1 MRSIA
6 GYQTT
11 SVLHEGARFVT
22 YRGLRGRDRA
32 PVLLKMAVAEY
43 PSMEDSARL
52 RHEHRM
58 CSVLSLPGVLAAHE
72 LEKHH
77 GRLVLV
83 QEDFG
88 GQPLSALAHDAVDLD
103 ALLCLG
109 IQIAGTLGDL
119 YEHGIAHKD
128 IHSGSI
134 YFDPDTGTAKLTN
147 FGVASQLSRESQ
159 TAFSPA
165 AVEGLLAYMSPE
177 QTGRMNRAVD
187 YRTDFYSLGVCFY
200 ERLVGELPFVSTDPM
215 ELVHCHIAKRPAPPH
230 TVSAAVPEGLSWLVM
245 KLLAKTAEER
255 YQSGRGLRL
264 DLERCLEQWR
274 SEGRIEPFELGFDDA
289 ASTLQPPQKLYGR
302 EAERGAL
309 LAAFE
314 RASEGSSEM
323 VLVGGYAGIGKSTLV
338 HEIHQP
344 VVRRRGYFVA
354 GKFDQLER
362 ELPYSSLV
370 EAFQSLARQILTED
384 EARVA
389 RWRARLH
396 EALGGVAQ
404 VIIDLIPEVGLVT
417 GPQPPVPALGPTES
431 QNRLRLAFY
440 QFIGVFA
447 QQEHP
452 LAVFLDDLQWADSAS
467 LSLLQDLMLER
478 DTRHILLIGA
488 YRDNEVATDHPLSLL
503 LDRLQNAGK
512 PLTRLS
518 LRPLS
523 PAELTRLLADTLA
536 CAEARVAPL
545 AELLHGKTEGNPFF
559 VRALLKELHDGGL
572 LRFNPGASERRDEG
586 PWTWR
591 IEDIRAARIADNVV
605 NLMIGK
611 IHKLPPETEE
621 MLKLAACL
629 GDSFELNLVALAG
642 GKTPREAA
650 ALLWEAVDE
659 GLITPE
665 GSAYLL
671 LQDAGPEDVAALDDV
686 RIPYAFIHDRVR
698 QAAYSL
704 LDESTREAIHARV
717 GRLMLRR
724 YGAERIEVSLF
735 EIVIHLNAGVAHVV
749 DPEERRELAALN
761 VSAARKAKAS
771 SAYET
776 ALRFLVAATEL
787 LGKDAWTTDYDR
799 MFELQLQRAE
809 CEYLTARL
817 AAAGERFLTL
827 QERARTRAERVTLY
841 TTHMTLLMHL
851 ERDDRAIDAGLTALG
866 LLGLE
871 LPAEP
876 SAAQVGLELARVQW
890 GLVGKSVDSLLS
902 LPDDTTPE
910 IRAAMRLLTNLW
922 FPAFRLKREKLV
934 ALLMLKT
941 VHLSLL
947 HGNTSTSSFGYAF
960 YGVLQSSMFR
970 RPRAG
975 AAFGKLAFDLTRRF
989 DDPAVT
995 SKTLFIIACFLVHFT
1010 TSKAHLRAGVDHLE
1024 RGLKC
1029 SLEAGDLI
1037 QAGFCAN
1044 ARLMLLA
1051 FLGTP
1056 LPEIAAETR
1065 RHLDFG
1071 ARIGAATVIMDGK
1084 GVQRWSSLLQDAA
1097 PASLS
1102 VTDLSCATSE
1112 DDQEAAISLVLRL
1125 QAAYLL
1131 DRHGQ
1136 VIALAERLLREW
1148 PQIIEP
1154 SLYAAAF
1161 HAFFHALAV
1170 VALYP
1175 TAPESEKKGYREV
1188 LKRARSTLRRWAAS
1202 SPRTA
1207 SFMHALLEAEVARLE
1222 GDAARA
1228 SKLYDQA
1235 IAQAQEHGFVQH
1247 AALANECAARFYRAR
1262 GQGRVAQGY
1271 LEEARFLYLSW
1282 GARTKVAHLDQQ
1294 HVDLLARPAARSTEE
1309 RPSGR
1314 LEIPDSLRLDLTSVL
1329 KASQVLS
1336 GALVLDEL
1344 LRQVMQIVLENAG
1357 AQRGFLILADGDR
1370 LVVEAARA
1378 TDQADIVVLQ
1388 SAPLESCPDLA
1399 LSVVHYVHRT
1409 LLAVV
1414 LDDAS
1419 QEGLF
1424 TRDPYVLRQ
1433 RPKSILCT
1441 PLGRQGQLGLL
1452 YLENNLTTRA
1462 FTPERIE
1469 VLRLLSSQIAI
1480 SIENARLYASLE
1492 QKVAQRTEELR
1503 QKNRDLENTLGHLR
1517 AAQTQL
1523 VHQEKLAALGKLTAG
1538 IAHEIK
1544 NPLNFIN
1551 NFSEL
1556 ANELCDELLDEGA
1569 DLRVAA
1575 VRETLSDL
1583 RTSTQKI
1590 LDHGKRADGIVRSML
1605 ELSRIRTG
1613 ERKPT
1618 DLNGLI
1624 EEYVKLSLPGLRG
1637 LGDEPEVHLQRDYDE
1652 AIGLVELVAPEI
1664 GQVVLNLL
1672 SNALYAVRARRA
1684 AEGSS
1689 YVPQVTVRT
1698 RAREN
1703 HVEICVEDNGPGVP
1717 REHRDKLFEPF
1728 FTTKPAGQGTGLG
1741 LSLSHDIVVQ
1751 GHRGRMTV
1759 ESEEGHSTTFC
1770 VLLPRARA
1778 HEESA
1783 RGRR

>member
-1 MRSIA
+1 
-6 GYQTT
+6 
-11 SVLHEGARFVT
+11 
-22 YRGLRGRDRA
+22 
-32 PVLLKMAVAEY
+32 
-43 PSMEDSARL
+43 MEDSARL
-52 RHEHRM
+52 RHEHRL
-58 CSVLSLPGVLAAHE
+58 CSALSLPGVLAAHD

-88 GQPLSALAHDAVDLD
+88 GLPLSALAHGAIDLD

-109 IQIAGTLGDL
+109 IQLAGALGDL
-119 YEHGIAHKD
+119 YERRIVHKD

-134 YFDPDTGTAKLTN
+134 YFDPDTGAAKLTN
-147 FGVASQLSRESQ
+147 FGIASQLSRESQ
-159 TAFSPA
+159 TAFNPA
-165 AVEGLLAYMSPE
+165 AVEGLLAYISPE

-187 YRTDFYSLGVCFY
+187 YRTDFYSLGVCMY
-200 ERLVGELPFVSTDPM
+200 ERLVGTLPFVSTDPM

-230 TVSAAVPEGLSWLVM
+230 TVSDAVPEGLSWLVM

-255 YQSGRGLRL
+255 YQSGRGLRR

-274 SEGRIEPFELGFDDA
+274 SDGRIAPFELGGDDV

-302 EAERGAL
+302 EAEREAL

-323 VLVGGYAGIGKSTLV
+323 VLIGGYAGIGKSTLV

-344 VVRRRGYFVA
+344 IVRRRGYFIA

-362 ELPYSSLV
+362 DLPYHSLIQ
-370 EAFQSLARQILTED
+370 AFESLARQILTED

-389 RWRARLH
+389 RWRTRLH

-431 QNRLRLAFY
+431 QNRLRLAFS

-447 QQEHP
+447 QPEHP

-503 LDRLQNAGK
+503 LDKLQRAGK

-536 CAEARVAPL
+536 CAESRVAPL
-545 AELLHGKTEGNPFF
+545 ADLLHGKTEGNPFF
-559 VRALLKELHDGGL
+559 VRALLEELHDGGL
-572 LRFNPGASERRDEG
+572 LRCNPGAPERPDDG

-605 NLMIGK
+605 NFMIGK
-611 IHKLPPETEE
+611 IHKLPAGTEE

-629 GDSFELNLVALAG
+629 GDHFDLNLVALAG
-642 GKTPREAA
+642 ERTPGDAA
-650 ALLWEAVDE
+650 ALLWEAVEE

-671 LQDAGPEDVAALDDV
+671 LQDAGPEDVAALEDV
-686 RIPYAFIHDRVR
+686 RIPYAFVHDRVR

-704 LDESTREAIHARV
+704 LDESTRDAIHARV

-724 YGAERIEVSLF
+724 HGVERTEESLF

-761 VSAARKAKAS
+761 LSAGRKAKAS

-776 ALRFLVAATEL
+776 ALRFLVAGTEL
-787 LGKDAWTTDYDR
+787 LGKDAWTTDHDR

-809 CEYLTARL
+809 CEYLTGRL
-817 AAAGERFLTL
+817 AEAGERFLTL
-827 QERARTRAERVTLY
+827 QERARTRTDRVTLY
-841 TTHMTLLMHL
+841 TTHMTLLLHL
-851 ERDDRAIDAGLTALG
+851 EHDDKAIDAGLTALG

-876 SAAQVGLELARVQW
+876 NAAQVGLELARVQW
-890 GLVGKSVDSLLS
+890 GLVGKSPDRLLS
-902 LPDDTTPE
+902 LSDCTTPE

-922 FPAFRLKREKLV
+922 FPAFRLKRESLV

-941 VHLSLL
+941 VHLSLVY
-947 HGNTSTSSFGYAF
+947 GNTSTSSFGYAF
-960 YGVLQSSMFR
+960 YGVIQSSMFR

-995 SKTLFIIACFLVHFT
+995 SKTLFIIACFLVHFM
-1010 TSKAHLRAGVDHLE
+1010 TSTAHLRTGVDYLE
-1024 RGLKC
+1024 QGVQC
-1029 SLEAGDLI
+1029 SLQAGDLI

-1044 ARLMLLA
+1044 VRLMLLA
-1051 FLGTP
+1051 LLGTP
-1056 LPEIAAETR
+1056 LPELAAETR
-1065 RHLDFG
+1065 RHLEFG

-1084 GVQRWSSLLQDAA
+1084 AVQHWSSLLQGAA
-1097 PASLS
+1097 PASLRD
-1102 VTDLSCATSE
+1102 TDFSCAPSE
-1112 DDQEAAISLVLRL
+1112 GGQEEPASHALHL
-1125 QAAYLL
+1125 QAAYLF
-1131 DRHGQ
+1131 DRHRQ
-1136 VIALAERLLREW
+1136 AVAIAEKLVKEW
-1148 PQIIEP
+1148 PQFIEP
-1154 SLYAAAF
+1154 SLYTAAF

-1175 TAPESEKKGYREV
+1175 TAPESERKGYRGV
-1188 LKRARSTLRRWAAS
+1188 LKRARSTLERWAAN
-1202 SPRTA
+1202 SPQTA
-1207 SFMHALLEAEVARLE
+1207 SFKHALVEAEAARLE

-1262 GQGRVAQGY
+1262 GQIRVAKGY
-1271 LEEARFLYLSW
+1271 MEEARFLYLSW
-1282 GARTKVAHLDQQ
+1282 GAMTKVAHLDQQ
-1294 HVDLLARPAARSTEE
+1294 HGDLLAQPAARSADEV
-1309 RPSGR
+1309 PSGR
-1314 LEIPDSLRLDLTSVL
+1314 LEIPDSMRLDLTSVL

-1336 GALVLDEL
+1336 GALVLSEL
-1344 LRQVMQIVLENAG
+1344 LRQVMQIVIENAG
-1357 AQRGFLILADGDR
+1357 AQRGFLILVDGDR
-1370 LVVEAARA
+1370 LVVEAAGA
-1378 TDQADIVVLQ
+1378 TDQAEVAVLQ
-1388 SAPLESCPDLA
+1388 STPVESCPNLA

-1409 LLAVV
+1409 MRALV

-1419 QEGLF
+1419 QEGLS

-1441 PLGRQGQLGLL
+1441 PLGRLGQLGLL
-1452 YLENNLTTRA
+1452 YLENNLTTGA
-1462 FTPERIE
+1462 FTPERVE

-1503 QKNRDLENTLGHLR
+1503 RKNLDLENTLKHLR

-1556 ANELCDELLDEGA
+1556 ANELCDELLDDGA
-1569 DLRVAA
+1569 DLRVAE

-1590 LDHGKRADGIVRSML
+1590 LDHGKRADRIVRSML
-1605 ELSRIRTG
+1605 ELSRVRTG

-1624 EEYVKLSLPGLRG
+1624 EEYVKLSMPGFRG
-1637 LGDEPEVHLQRDYDE
+1637 LGDETEIHLQRDYDE
-1652 AIGLVELVAPEI
+1652 TVGLVELVAPEI

-1672 SNALYAVRARRA
+1672 SNALYAVRARRT
-1684 AEGSS
+1684 AEGRS

-1698 RAREN
+1698 RAQEN

-1751 GHRGRMTV
+1751 GHRGQLTV
-1759 ESEEGHSTTFC
+1759 ESEEGHCTTFC
-1770 VLLPRARA
+1770 ILLPRARA
-1778 HEESA
+1778 PEEA
-1783 RGRR
+1783 IREHR